1 MTITHSC
8 FGLHLGIQFCH
19 LFCRQ
24 LHEGLRSSKFYDEE
38 KYIYFNVAHS
48 YSKSIFIIILL
59 MMMMMMMMKMRM
71 LMMMLMKIMEGF
83 FSE

>member
-8 FGLHLGIQFCH
+8 FGLHLGIQLCH

-24 LHEGLRSSKFYDEE
+24 LHKELRSSKFYDEE

-59 MMMMMMMMKMRM
+59 MMMMMMKMRM

>member
-24 LHEGLRSSKFYDEE
+24 LHKGLHSSKFYDEE

-59 MMMMMMMMKMRM
+59 MMMMMKMRM

>member
-8 FGLHLGIQFCH
+8 FGLHLGTQFCH

-24 LHEGLRSSKFYDEE
+24 LHKGLRSSKFYDEE

-59 MMMMMMMMKMRM
+59 MMMMMKMRM

>member
-1 MTITHSC
+1 MSITHSC
-8 FGLHLGIQFCH
+8 YGLHLGTQFCH
-19 LFCRQ
+19 LLCRQ
-24 LHEGLRSSKFYDEE
+24 LHKGLRSSKFYDEE

-59 MMMMMMMMKMRM
+59 MMMMMMKMRM

>member
-8 FGLHLGIQFCH
+8 FGLHLGTQFCH

-24 LHEGLRSSKFYDEE
+24 LHKGLRSSKFYDEE

-59 MMMMMMMMKMRM
+59 MMMMMMKMRM